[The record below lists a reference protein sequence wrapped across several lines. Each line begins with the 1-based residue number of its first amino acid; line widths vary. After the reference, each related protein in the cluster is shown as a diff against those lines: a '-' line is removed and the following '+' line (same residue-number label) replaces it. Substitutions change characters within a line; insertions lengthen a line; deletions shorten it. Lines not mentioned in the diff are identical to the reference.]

1 LAVTASRLKPRRRE
15 GARAGAGGPRYPGW
29 LALPAVG
36 WYALFFLAPLG
47 IMALFSVAERVG
59 FTGVVYTFNLDNFA
73 DLIDPLYGKIFLR
86 TIGLAAFGTIAT
98 LLIGFPLAYYLA
110 RYARRKTLLLLLIVV
125 PFWTSFLIRTYA
137 WLIILDSESPFAR
150 ALKSIGLLGDDF
162 RVLYTPTAVYIGV
175 VYTYLPLMVLPVY
188 ATLERMDWSLVE
200 AAQDLGDSA
209 FRAFRRV
216 TLPLALPGVLA
227 GSLLVFIPL
236 MGEYLNPVILGGDLT
251 IYAGNLIAQQFLTS
265 RDWPFGAAIAMV
277 VIAGMTLV
285 VLVYSRLARKEAEYG
300 S

>member
-1 LAVTASRLKPRRRE
+1 
-15 GARAGAGGPRYPGW
+15 
-29 LALPAVG
+29 
-36 WYALFFLAPLG
+36 
-47 IMALFSVAERVG
+47 
-59 FTGVVYTFNLDNFA
+59 
-73 DLIDPLYGKIFLR
+73 
-86 TIGLAAFGTIAT
+86 
-98 LLIGFPLAYYLA
+98 
-110 RYARRKTLLLLLIVV
+110 
-125 PFWTSFLIRTYA
+125 
-137 WLIILDSESPFAR
+137 
-150 ALKSIGLLGDDF
+150 
-162 RVLYTPTAVYIGV
+162 
-175 VYTYLPLMVLPVY
+175 MVLPVY

-285 VLVYSRLARKEAEYG
+285 VLVYARLARKEAEYG